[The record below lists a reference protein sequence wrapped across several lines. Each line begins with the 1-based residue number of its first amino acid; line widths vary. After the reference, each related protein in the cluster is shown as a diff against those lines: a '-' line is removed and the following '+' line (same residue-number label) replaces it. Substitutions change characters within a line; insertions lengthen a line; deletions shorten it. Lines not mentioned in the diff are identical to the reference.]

1 LGNLDLHDGV
11 WAENLHFLSF
21 RMNNVKRAV
30 ERLSDK
36 GIFGRPPMV
45 DDLSMDA
52 QDKKRTTSVYLCDKR
67 TSMIVV
73 AQLCPEAT
81 AKFVDRWQELVV
93 T

>member
-1 LGNLDLHDGV
+1 M
-11 WAENLHFLSF
+11 A
-21 RMNNVKRAV
+21 
-30 ERLSDK
+30 
-36 GIFGRPPMV
+36 
-45 DDLSMDA
+45 DA
-52 QDKKRTTSVYLCDKR
+52 AFTNARGESRSQKVYLCDKR